1 MASTL
6 KQFMAYLPYPQYAQ
20 LKKYSMKTGVNM
32 SQVIREALETKISGG
47 DQYIIGFNAGLTE
60 AIEAVKANK
69 AAKMRFP
76 SGASFADLVVSDLN
90 KLWRTLNED
99 KKGSAV
105 SGPAESGTS
114 GEGQTDP
121 DLGI

>member
-1 MASTL
+1 MASTQ
-6 KQFMAYLPYPQYAQ
+6 KQFMAYLPYAQYAL
-20 LKKYSMKTGVNM
+20 LKKYSLKSGANM
-32 SQVIREALETKISGG
+32 SQVIREALETKLGGG
-47 DQYIIGFNAGLTE
+47 DQYVVGFNAGLTE
-60 AIEAVKANK
+60 AIKAVRENK

-99 KKGSAV
+99 GK
-105 SGPAESGTS
+105 TS
-114 GEGQTDP
+114 NGGAAKSNAGGEGQTDP